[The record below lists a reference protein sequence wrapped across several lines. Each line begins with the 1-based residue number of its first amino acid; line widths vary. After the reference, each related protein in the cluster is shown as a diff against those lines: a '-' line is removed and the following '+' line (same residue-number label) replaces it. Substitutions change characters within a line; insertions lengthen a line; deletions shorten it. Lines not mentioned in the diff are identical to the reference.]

1 MKTKKYIFDI
11 IIITLSSIIT
21 LPLMLIISILIF
33 IFMGKPVFY
42 TQKRIGYKNSEFEI
56 IKFRTMINNIEL
68 SDDDRV
74 TYLGYLLRKTSLD
87 ELPEIFN
94 ILKGD
99 MSLVG
104 PRPLLPEY
112 LQYYSKRELLRH
124 DVMPG
129 ITGWAQIHG
138 RNTLDWEEKF
148 NLDIYYINNQTIILD
163 IKIVFFTIIKVL
175 LMTGINDE
183 KGKIKKKFKR

>member
-1 MKTKKYIFDI
+1 
-11 IIITLSSIIT
+11 
-21 LPLMLIISILIF
+21 
-33 IFMGKPVFY
+33 MGKPIFY

-56 IKFRTMINNIEL
+56 IKFRTMNNNIEL

-175 LMTGINDE
+175 FMTGINDE